1 MNNFKFLN
9 IINPQISYAINSG
22 IERCNNKYMVCIPAV
37 LGYDNNIACSLFLTI
52 NEKLIS
58 RTENDALERMFKKI
72 IDDPSILLT
81 GFDDF
86 VLGED
91 YYLSES
97 LYDWLLYEYPT
108 PEVVDSLTVRPTT
121 VSFLNKNPKTLYEE
135 KITIT
140 NTGTERILPEFNTEN
155 LHEYITI
162 GDVDYIEPGHGI
174 DVKIMYKPLSGGVHN
189 SSFDVILNN
198 ETTTINVIAN
208 AVDEFY
214 EFKWPKGYTILHGID
229 INMLINLNRSNYY
242 LIGEIL
248 TEEYLDCLRSTYR
261 KKRILKCPPGCSN
274 IPVRPPIIPEDSSD
288 SDDSSDDYVLDFV
301 MNDYIIFNP
310 DLTWKQDIDCYKW
323 LFDINIKDM
332 RNLDWFYLKNRY
344 VMSDTF
350 TEDEICN
357 IPNTFFKIIYEYGII
372 QNSETIKNQIY
383 DLVSKYFMNGQ
394 TDIMYRGLNLLL
406 SSTVSNQNNNKL
418 NCGCAS
424 DGLYNNNINGDSLT
438 SCADLYKTS
447 MMEWLKNMFSDPE
460 YYKDWFFTINTAMC
474 PSPNEPMIDLLIKLL
489 EDFLANNYDSFIKI
503 NGNKM
508 YLNDHYCCDNADI
521 DNGVRTAIENYIK
534 LLKVV
539 KNNEIDGNINKIKV
553 WGTAFA
559 EVFPYLTC

>member
-9 IINPQISYAINSG
+9 VINPQISYAINSG
-22 IERCNNKYMVCIPAV
+22 IEKCNKKFMVCIPGV
-37 LGYDNNIACSLFLTI
+37 VGYDNNVACSLFLMI

-58 RTENDALERMFKKI
+58 KSQNDGLERLFKLI
-72 IDDPSILLT
+72 MDDPSILLT
-81 GFDDF
+81 GLEDF

-91 YYLSES
+91 YFLSES
-97 LYDWLLYEYPT
+97 LYDWLCYTCIDPDTIDTNLIN
-108 PEVVDSLTVRPTT
+108 RTT
-121 VSFLNKNPKTLYEE
+121 VSFLNTKVGTLYKE

-140 NTGTERILPEFNTEN
+140 NISSEPITPVINCPD
-155 LHEYITI
+155 LHDYIYI
-162 GDVDYIEPGHGI
+162 DDVETIEPGHGYDLI
-174 DVKIMYKPLSGGVHN
+174 VNYRPMSDGVHN
-189 SSFDVILNN
+189 STFDIIINN
-198 ETTTINVIAN
+198 EKTTINVIAN
-208 AVDEFY
+208 AIEEDWEFN
-214 EFKWPKGYTILHGID
+214 WPKGITILHGVD
-229 INMLINLNRSNYY
+229 VNMLLNLNRLNKYVV
-242 LIGEIL
+242 GEIL
-248 TEEYLDCLRSTYR
+248 TEEYLEQLRDEYY
-261 KKRILKCPPGCSN
+261 KCWC
-274 IPVRPPIIPEDSSD
+274 IERPIMTKPEIIEDSS
-288 SDDSSDDYVLDFV
+288 SDESEEEQITFV
-301 MNDYIIFNP
+301 MNDYIVFNP
-310 DLTWKQDIDCYKW
+310 DLTWKQDTNNYKW

-344 VMSDTF
+344 ISSEAF
-350 TEDEICN
+350 TDDEICN

-406 SSTVSNQNNNKL
+406 SSAVSNQNNNKL

-424 DGLYNNNINGDSLT
+424 DGLYNNNLNGDSLT

-474 PSPNEPMIDLLIKLL
+474 PSPNEPMIDLLIRLL

-553 WGTAFA
+553 WGSAFA